1 MGGYG
6 KASPWTGGGYSHVA
20 VQVNGKSGKRGCCC
34 PRHSGSGEVEIPTSV
49 SEGPLTKSCAT
60 REKKLVVVADVP
72 VALLKVKFWRVEE
85 AFIKR
90 LPRVDKPVV
99 VMELTESRPLASIER
114 AAVVDVAVPATVVVA
129 K

>member
-1 MGGYG
+1 MR
-6 KASPWTGGGYSHVA
+6 SHVG
-20 VQVNGKSGKRGCCC
+20 VVV
-34 PRHSGSGEVEIPTSV
+34 PIPTFLLESTTNPLPPTV
-49 SEGPLTKSCAT
+49 RSEENRFVELAVV
-60 REKKLVVVADVP
+60 EKKLVVVADVP